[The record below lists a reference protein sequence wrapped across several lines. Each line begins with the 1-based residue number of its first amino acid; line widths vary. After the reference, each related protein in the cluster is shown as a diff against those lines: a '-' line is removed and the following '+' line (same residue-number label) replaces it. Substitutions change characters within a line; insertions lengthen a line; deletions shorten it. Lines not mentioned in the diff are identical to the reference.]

1 MKNSSILV
9 LLSTVLVLSLGF
21 NTVLFYKII
30 QLNNRF
36 NRTQSYV
43 SDSELKNMQREIEQ
57 LSTQQYIKGFPENI
71 QYDLKTKKPINS
83 F

>member
-43 SDSELKNMQREIEQ
+43 SNSELRNMQREIEQ
-57 LSTQQYIKGFPENI
+57 LSTQQYIKELPENI
-71 QYDLKTKKPINS
+71 QYDLKTRKPINK

>member
-36 NRTQSYV
+36 NRTRSYV
-43 SDSELKNMQREIEQ
+43 SDSEFKNMQREIEQ
-57 LSTQQYIKGFPENI
+57 LSTQQYIKEFPENI